1 MRRIRNE
8 KETYRANQNQVLIF
22 LERTSWACLS
32 FHLVHNTCL
41 VYHSVRGPALL
52 STGMHLNLK
61 DDRYREENKRS
72 QTKKKNI
79 SIREK
84 KKDKEEEKDKEDEKK
99 EKRKTHLKELTQK
112 FIVTNYIVVIHFKTK
127 LSLNECLHVT
137 NLYIKRLL
145 P

>member
-32 FHLVHNTCL
+32 FHSVHNTCL

-72 QTKKKNI
+72 QTKKKNT
-79 SIREK
+79 SQFGKRKKTKKMK
-84 KKDKEEEKDKEDEKK
+84 KKKK
-99 EKRKTHLKELTQK
+99 EKH
-112 FIVTNYIVVIHFKTK
+112 I
-127 LSLNECLHVT
+127 
-137 NLYIKRLL
+137 
-145 P
+145 